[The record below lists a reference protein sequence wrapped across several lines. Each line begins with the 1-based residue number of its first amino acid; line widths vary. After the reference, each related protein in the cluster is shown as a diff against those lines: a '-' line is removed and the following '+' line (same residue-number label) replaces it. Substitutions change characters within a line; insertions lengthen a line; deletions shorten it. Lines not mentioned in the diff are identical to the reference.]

1 MRGARWL
8 LLKDLQ
14 ILRRSPL
21 QAVLLVA
28 YPILIAVLVGFAISR
43 GPEDPRVAFLNEV
56 PPQTRINVG
65 GQELPKANVK
75 EQICERVE
83 CVFVDDR
90 AEAMSK
96 VESGDVLAAL
106 ILPADLVNKI
116 NSLSTLTPGVPEVEV
131 LVNEENAVK
140 AELVDDRI
148 TTLLAEAN
156 LRIARRIGNEGGRYL
171 GLIVNGGKFEVL
183 GETIPIL
190 GLRTSA
196 RILEQVTPALPPAL
210 RPALEQ
216 VTEFASQARDNL
228 DVAKPL
234 IDRLAQPIAVDK
246 VVVGG
251 ESPPLEIFAIAV
263 AATLTLAFVVVLL
276 VAGSLAL
283 EREENAFPR
292 LTRGLV
298 SSTALLGEKVL
309 LGVAVG
315 LVVTLL
321 MLAGMAIFVPLEWGR
336 FGLWLLAILF
346 SGVALGAAG
355 AAIVAEVF
363 PELQKQHEFVARGAA
378 GAALGAAAREVRA
391 VSLLAFM
398 VTLPVAFL
406 SLVPSGAVGPAV
418 FDAIRVLTALFPFKP
433 ALQAITAALDQAG
446 PGIGGPLLHLA
457 VLFLAY
463 GLIARLALRRF
474 ATV

>member
-1 MRGARWL
+1 MGGVRWL

-56 PPQTRINVG
+56 PPNSRINVG
-65 GQELPKANVK
+65 GAELPKSNVK

-83 CVFVDDR
+83 CVFVKSR
-90 AEAMSK
+90 EEAEEK

-106 ILPADLVNKI
+106 ILPSDLVNKI
-116 NSLSTLTPGVPEVEV
+116 NSLSTLTPGVPEVEI

-171 GLIVNGGKFEVL
+171 GLIVDGGRFEVL

-196 RILEQVTPALPPAL
+196 RILEQVTPALPPRL
-210 RPALEQ
+210 RPSLEQ
-216 VTEFASQARDNL
+216 VTEFAAQARDNL

-246 VVVGG
+246 VVLGG

-298 SSTALLGEKVL
+298 SESGLLAEKVL
-309 LGVAVG
+309 LGVAAG

-321 MLAGMAIFVPLEWGR
+321 MLLGMKIFVPLDLGR
-336 FGLWLLAILF
+336 IGLWLLAVF
-346 SGVALGAAG
+346 AAAAAL
-355 AAIVAEVF
+355 
-363 PELQKQHEFVARGAA
+363 GAA

-398 VTLPVAFL
+398 VTLPIAFL
-406 SLVPSGAVGPAV
+406 SLVPSGAVGAGV
-418 FDAIRVLTALFPFKP
+418 FDAIRYLTALFPFKP
-433 ALQAITAALDQAG
+433 ALEAITSALDASG

-457 VLFLAY
+457 VLFAAY
-463 GLIARLALRRF
+463 AAIARIALRRF
-474 ATV
+474 AAV

>member
-1 MRGARWL
+1 MGGVRWL

-56 PPQTRINVG
+56 PQNTRINVG
-65 GQELPKANVK
+65 GQELPEANVK
-75 EQICERVE
+75 ERICQRVE

-90 AEAMSK
+90 EEAVER

-106 ILPADLVNKI
+106 VLPSDLVSKI

-148 TTLLAEAN
+148 TTLLAQAN
-156 LRIARRIGNEGGRYL
+156 LAIARRIGAEGGRYL
-171 GLIVNGGKFEVL
+171 GLLVDGGEFEVL

-210 RPALEQ
+210 RPSLEE
-216 VTEFASQARDNL
+216 VTEFAARARDNL

-234 IDRLAQPIAVDK
+234 IDRLTQPIAVEK
-246 VVVGG
+246 VTVGG
-251 ESPPLEIFAIAV
+251 KSPPLEIFAIAV

-283 EREENAFPR
+283 EREENAFAR

-298 SSTALLGEKVL
+298 SNAGLLGEKIL

-321 MLAGMAIFVPLEWGR
+321 MLLGMRLFVPLELGR
-336 FGLWLLAILF
+336 VGLWLVAILA
-346 SGVALGAAG
+346 SGAA
-355 AAIVAEVF
+355 
-363 PELQKQHEFVARGAA
+363 LGAA

-398 VTLPVAFL
+398 ITLPVAFL

-433 ALQAITAALDQAG
+433 ALQAITAALDEAG

-457 VLFLAY
+457 ILFFAY
-463 GLIARLALRRF
+463 ATLARLALKRF
-474 ATV
+474 AAV

>member
-1 MRGARWL
+1 MRGVRWL

-56 PPQTRINVG
+56 PPDTRIDVG
-65 GQELPKANVK
+65 GQELPKANVR

-90 AEAMSK
+90 EEAMEK

-106 ILPADLVNKI
+106 VLPSDLVDKI
-116 NSLSTLTPGVPEVEV
+116 NSLSTLTPGTPEVEI

-156 LRIARRIGNEGGRYL
+156 LRIARRIGAEGGRYL
-171 GLIVNGGKFEVL
+171 GLLVEGGQFQVL

-196 RILEQVTPALPPAL
+196 RILEQVAPALPPSL
-210 RPALEQ
+210 RPALEE
-216 VTEFASQARDNL
+216 VAEFASQARDNL

-234 IDRLAQPIAVDK
+234 IDRLAQPIKVDK

-283 EREENAFPR
+283 EREENAFSR

-298 SSTALLGEKVL
+298 SNGGLLAEKIL

-315 LVVTLL
+315 LAVTLL
-321 MLAGMAIFVPLEWGR
+321 MLLGMRIFVPLDLGR
-336 FGLWLLAILF
+336 VGLWLLAILA
-346 SGVALGAAG
+346 SGAA
-355 AAIVAEVF
+355 
-363 PELQKQHEFVARGAA
+363 LGAA

-398 VTLPVAFL
+398 ITLPIAFL

-418 FDAIRVLTALFPFKP
+418 FDAIDVVTALFPFKP
-433 ALQAITAALDQAG
+433 ALEAITAALDEAG

-457 VLFLAY
+457 LLFAAYAALA
-463 GLIARLALRRF
+463 RVALRRF
-474 ATV
+474 SAV

>member
-1 MRGARWL
+1 MRGVRWL

-28 YPILIAVLVGFAISR
+28 YPILIAVLIGFAISR
-43 GPEDPRVAFLNEV
+43 GPDDPRVAFLNEV
-56 PPQTRINVG
+56 PPDTRISVG
-65 GQELPKANVK
+65 GQQLPRANVK
-75 EQICERVE
+75 DRVCERVE
-83 CVFVDDR
+83 CVFVSDR
-90 AEAMSK
+90 EEAREK

-106 ILPADLVNKI
+106 ILPYDLVNKI

-131 LVNEENAVK
+131 MVNEENAVK

-148 TTLLAEAN
+148 TTLMAQAN
-156 LRIARRIGNEGGRYL
+156 LRIARRIGAEGGRYL
-171 GLIVNGGKFEVL
+171 GLIVNGGQFEVL
-183 GETIPIL
+183 GETVPIL

-196 RILEQVTPALPPAL
+196 RILAAVTPELPKSL
-210 RPALEQ
+210 RPALEE

-298 SSTALLGEKVL
+298 STNGLLGEKVL
-309 LGVAVG
+309 LGIAAG
-315 LVVTLL
+315 LAVTLL
-321 MLAGMAIFVPLEWGR
+321 MLIGMQFFVPLELGR
-336 FGLWLLAILF
+336 VWLWLVAIFF
-346 SGVALGAAG
+346 SAAAL
-355 AAIVAEVF
+355 
-363 PELQKQHEFVARGAA
+363 GAA

-406 SLVPSGAVGPAV
+406 SLVPSGAVSPIA
-418 FDAIRVLTALFPFKP
+418 FDAIRYFTALFPFKP
-433 ALQAITAALDQAG
+433 ALNAMTAALDAAG
-446 PGIGGPLLHLA
+446 PGIGAPLLHLA
-457 VLFLAY
+457 ILAAAY
-463 GLIARLALRRF
+463 GVIARLALRRF
-474 ATV
+474 ASV

>member
-1 MRGARWL
+1 MRGVRWL

-56 PPQTRINVG
+56 PPNSRINVG
-65 GQELPKANVK
+65 GAELPKSNVK

-83 CVFVDDR
+83 CVFVKSR
-90 AEAMSK
+90 EEAEEK

-116 NSLSTLTPGVPEVEV
+116 NSLSTLTPGVPEVEI

-171 GLIVNGGKFEVL
+171 GLIVDGGRFEVL

-196 RILEQVTPALPPAL
+196 RILEQVTPALPQRL
-210 RPALEQ
+210 RPSLEQ
-216 VTEFASQARDNL
+216 VTEFAAQARDNL

-298 SSTALLGEKVL
+298 SESGLLAEKIL
-309 LGVAVG
+309 LGVVAG
-315 LVVTLL
+315 LAVTLL
-321 MLAGMAIFVPLEWGR
+321 MLLGMKIFVPLDLGR
-336 FGLWLLAILF
+336 IGLWLLAI
-346 SGVALGAAG
+346 
-355 AAIVAEVF
+355 
-363 PELQKQHEFVARGAA
+363 FVAAAALGAA

-398 VTLPVAFL
+398 VTLPIAFL
-406 SLVPSGAVGPAV
+406 SLVPSGAVGAGF
-418 FDAIRVLTALFPFKP
+418 FDAIRYLTALFPFKP
-433 ALQAITAALDQAG
+433 ALEAITSALDASG

-457 VLFLAY
+457 VLFAAY
-463 GLIARLALRRF
+463 AAIARIALRRF
-474 ATV
+474 AAV

>member
-1 MRGARWL
+1 MKGVRWL

-21 QAVLLVA
+21 QAVLLIV

-43 GPEDPRVAFLNEV
+43 GPEKPRVVFLNEV
-56 PPQTRINVG
+56 PAGTRISVG
-65 GQELPKANVK
+65 GQQLPQANVK
-75 EQICERVE
+75 GRICRRVE
-83 CVFVDDR
+83 CIDVHNR
-90 AEAMSK
+90 SEAETK
-96 VESGDVLAAL
+96 VKSGDALAAL
-106 ILPADLVNKI
+106 ILPANLVNKI

-131 LVNEENAVK
+131 MVNEENAVK

-148 TTLLAEAN
+148 TSLLAQAN
-156 LRIARRIGNEGGRYL
+156 LAIARRIGSEGGRYL
-171 GLIVNGGKFEVL
+171 NLIVNGGNFPVL
-183 GETIPIL
+183 GETIHIL
-190 GLRTSA
+190 GLRASA
-196 RILEQVTPALPPAL
+196 NILHAVTPALPRSL
-210 RPALEQ
+210 RPPLEE
-216 VTEFASQARDNL
+216 VTNFAAQARDNL

-234 IDRLAQPIAVDK
+234 IDRLAQPIAVEK

-298 SSTALLGEKVL
+298 STSGLLGEKVL
-309 LGVAVG
+309 LGIVVG
-315 LVVTLL
+315 LAVTLL
-321 MLAGMAIFVPLEWGR
+321 MLFGMQFFVPLELGR
-336 FGLWLLAILF
+336 VWLWLVAI
-346 SGVALGAAG
+346 GAG
-355 AAIVAEVF
+355 AAA
-363 PELQKQHEFVARGAA
+363 LGAA

-398 VTLPVAFL
+398 ITLPVAFL
-406 SLVPSGAVGPAV
+406 SLVPSGAVSSTV
-418 FDAIRVLTALFPFKP
+418 FDAIRYFTALFPFKP
-433 ALQAITAALDQAG
+433 ALQAITSALDATG

-457 VLFLAY
+457 ILFVAY
-463 GLIARLALRRF
+463 TLIARFALRRF
-474 ATV
+474 ASV